1 MRLFSLFARIFARP
15 KSWARA
21 VVQRDRLE
29 AEMEAE
35 IAFHL
40 DALTAD
46 LVGDGYAPEEAA
58 RRARI
63 AVGGA
68 MVHKEGMRASLGLRW
83 WDEVRADLR
92 YGIRM
97 LRKSPGFTAIAVAS
111 LALAIGANT
120 AIFSIAKSMLY
131 DRLDVLHPEQL
142 RMLSWNAVG
151 DNVVHSMWGEFDS
164 TPEGGSTSS
173 SFSYP
178 VYRELSAHNTV
189 MQDLFAF
196 QGTGMNA
203 TIRGT
208 ARRVE
213 AEMVTGNYYSGLEV
227 RPQLGRPI
235 RPSDE
240 SVYGAGTVAV

>member
-35 IAFHL
+35 IACHL

-63 AVGGA
+63 ALGAA

-131 DRLDVLHPEQL
+131 GVTSTDPVAFSLAACALAAATLTAGFLPAL
-142 RMLSWNAVG
+142 RASRIDPM
-151 DNVVHSMWGEFDS
+151 
-164 TPEGGSTSS
+164 
-173 SFSYP
+173 
-178 VYRELSAHNTV
+178 
-189 MQDLFAF
+189 
-196 QGTGMNA
+196 
-203 TIRGT
+203 T
-208 ARRVE
+208 ALRHE
-213 AEMVTGNYYSGLEV
+213 
-227 RPQLGRPI
+227 
-235 RPSDE
+235 
-240 SVYGAGTVAV
+240 